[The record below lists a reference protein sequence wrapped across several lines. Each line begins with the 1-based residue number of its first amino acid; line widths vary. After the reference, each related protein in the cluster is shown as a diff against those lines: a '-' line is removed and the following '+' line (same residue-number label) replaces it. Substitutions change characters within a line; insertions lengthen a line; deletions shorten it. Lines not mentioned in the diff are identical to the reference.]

1 MSWWISEHIAVN
13 EDETQQL
20 CSIEADTQSSLP
32 AVDQTSTAGFIIVRG
47 SVALVLDTGDTYK
60 LNSGGTWVQQPS
72 GVRLDLTGYATEQYV
87 DDGLAAK
94 VDTTTYTA
102 DQAAQNAQIS
112 AKATVSDIYGLPPTS
127 IVPADGTTD
136 TLASYILP
144 GSYVIPTAVAAGRI
158 TDSPITDKG
167 YRMEVKQYRS
177 GSYYRQTIMAWNEP
191 AAFYTRS
198 RQGGASWTAWYKF
211 EGSQI

>member
-20 CSIEADTQSSLP
+20 CSIEVDTAADLP
-32 AVDQTSTAGFIIVRG
+32 AADQSATAGFIIVRG
-47 SVALVLDTGDTYK
+47 SDAKDVDTGDVYIMDSTGAWK
-60 LNSGGTWVQQPS
+60 LQPS

-87 DDGLAAK
+87 DDGLAEK

-102 DQAAQNAQIS
+102 GQAAQDAAIN
-112 AKATVSDIYGLPPTS
+112 AKATVIDIYGLPGTS
-127 IVPADGTTD
+127 IVPAEGTTD
-136 TLASYILP
+136 TLASYIIP
-144 GSYVIPTAVAAGRI
+144 GTYVIPTVTAAGRI

-177 GSYYRQTIMAWNEP
+177 GSYYMQTITAWNEP
-191 AAFYTRS
+191 AVFYTRS

-211 EGSQI
+211 EGTQI